1 MPRARVRACLLFLF
15 VFVSSALG
23 QQSGSARPVSD
34 PKSAAGQDQSLA
46 DVARKLRDKKPVEV
60 KMSGEDAKELFR
72 SVDTIFT
79 FAAEDTGF
87 PRHST
92 VKRQLVG
99 QADVEKFT
107 RERLAKAEST
117 QRFSRT
123 ELTMKKFGFLP
134 RDFNMSEFLV
144 KSNAQRIAG
153 YYDEEKKSISL
164 LNWVPLERQRP
175 ILAHEL
181 THALQDQNYDLKKW
195 IKAGQPASQSADKK
209 EGASELEDGES
220 TIARRAV
227 VEGQAMVVYVDYL
240 LSAFGRNMQNTPGVL
255 SWIEDPAVTAVID
268 SELLHDAPMVLRETG
283 TFPYREGLIFEGELL
298 EKGGKR
304 MAFAG
309 ALTATFVV
317 YRLARGRAG
326 ATPERLI
333 LAGIIVTTFLSSAI
347 VFLTTL
353 MDATRIRSFTF
364 WLLGDLSGATTSL
377 LALTF
382 VVALAGVALLAAHA
396 RPLNLMMLGE
406 RDAFDLGV
414 ETSGVRI
421 TVFVAASLL
430 VGASVAS
437 SGSVGYVG
445 LVVPHLVR
453 LSFGGDNRLVIIAA
467 ALAGAAFVIVAD
479 TIARTIIAP
488 RELPVGAITA
498 LIGAPLFIY
507 LLRRGSS

>member
-1 MPRARVRACLLFLF
+1 V
-15 VFVSSALG
+15 
-23 QQSGSARPVSD
+23 
-34 PKSAAGQDQSLA
+34 AGQDQSLA
-46 DVARKLRDKKPVEV
+46 DVARKLRNKKPVEV

-195 IKAGQPASQSADKK
+195 IKAGQPASPSADKK

-268 SELLHDAPMVLRETG
+268 SELLHDAPTVLRETG

-309 ALTATFVV
+309 AFARPPRNTHEVLQPKAYIDGEKLQSVHIPDVRQVLADKYEV
-317 YRLARGRAG
+317 YDSGGIGELDVRALLKQYG
-326 ATPERLI
+326 ERKI
-333 LAGIIVTTFLSSAI
+333 ANDLSSA
-347 VFLTTL
+347 
-353 MDATRIRSFTF
+353 
-364 WLLGDLSGATTSL
+364 WQGGAYVAFRRAGKEAASSARTAD
-377 LALTF
+377 LALLYVSRWKTSK
-382 VVALAGVALLAAHA
+382 AAESFAAIYAAAVQKRYPSATIKPAAPCSGTLCPISATQASTEEGPVIVEQWPDNTVIVSESFDTTTAAKLRDAVRHSDPEMHA
-396 RPLNLMMLGE
+396 AEMHAEDMQQRELNFRLYDLPAFRAFQADLGE
-406 RDAFDLGV
+406 R
-414 ETSGVRI
+414 
-421 TVFVAASLL
+421 
-430 VGASVAS
+430 
-437 SGSVGYVG
+437 
-445 LVVPHLVR
+445 
-453 LSFGGDNRLVIIAA
+453 
-467 ALAGAAFVIVAD
+467 IVH
-479 TIARTIIAP
+479 TLEQRARQ
-488 RELPVGAITA
+488 R
-498 LIGAPLFIY
+498 
-507 LLRRGSS
+507 